1 MWVILQLI
9 RIIVLAFLA
18 LAAARIGAWLT
29 RVLCGR
35 ASRETR
41 RFGWR
46 WRLAWVV
53 MFAISAALIAMQVG
67 GFYSFTDSRGGD
79 WSYFGHGWP
88 LGQQFSLSEA
98 FELHRGAEAAFYLV
112 ALAVNLISLVVILA
126 AVRLLLDR
134 QLSPS
139 DAKPR
144 SPREFAVE
152 AAGWLAALMMVLLI
166 DRTLAD
172 PVKVPGTS
180 ILFYAPL
187 AHEIWY
193 CKLPILFGLGCL
205 LLVVGQWLTRGVK
218 AVVRLRKEGVI

>member
-1 MWVILQLI
+1 MWVIFQFI

-18 LAAARIGAWLT
+18 LAAARIATWLT

-35 ASRETR
+35 AARETPKS
-41 RFGWR
+41 GWR

-98 FELHRGAEAAFYLV
+98 FQLHRGSEAAFYLM

-134 QLSPS
+134 WLSPS

-144 SPREFAVE
+144 SRREFAVE
-152 AAGWLAALMMVLLI
+152 AAGWLAALMIVLLI
-166 DRTLAD
+166 DSMLAD
-172 PVKVPGTS
+172 PVKVPGKS

-193 CKLPILFGLGCL
+193 CKQPILVGLSCL
-205 LLVVGQWLTRGVK
+205 LLIVGQWLTRGVK
-218 AVVRLRKEGVI
+218 TFVRLRKEGVI